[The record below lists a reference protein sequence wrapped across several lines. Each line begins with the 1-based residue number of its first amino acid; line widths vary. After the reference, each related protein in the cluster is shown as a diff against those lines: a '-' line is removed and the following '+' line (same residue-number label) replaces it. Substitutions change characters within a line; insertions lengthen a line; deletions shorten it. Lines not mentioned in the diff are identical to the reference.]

1 MMQLLI
7 YITLYLNPF
16 IQKDIDTTSFKS
28 FDIKGQKY
36 WIGDFNQV
44 YLEENDSLIRV
55 DKSLDSRMSISSY
68 IFDHNDTI
76 IKYGGY
82 GFWSQ
87 RNFLYYFD
95 FSSLEWEYY
104 FSYGQKNIEGSF
116 YGFQNKN
123 DNRIVFYGGKT
134 VNPKN
139 RLEQIPSEE
148 IVEFN
153 FFTKVLR
160 KIGVLK
166 FDVQSKERLYQS
178 MDFDLFV
185 DDTYLYKINSLS
197 NKVIK
202 VNKPKVLS
210 FVKQISFNEM
220 DNVFILK
227 KIEPKSSKL
236 VTISLDDSFL
246 KNPIEIINLYET
258 PSNLIYIL
266 ILPILLTIFS
276 ILMFFKLRNRK
287 SIILDND
294 SLLYRNK
301 KMTFKNQD
309 IEFIRLLIEKDE
321 INFDVVMSIYSNP
334 QLTYAHNSR
343 ITNESMNQISIS
355 LKSIFNLNEL
365 PLKKIKSK
373 IDRRQKVVVKSLGFE
388 QLSKKIIVK

>member
-7 YITLYLNPF
+7 YITLYLNLF
-16 IQKDIDTTSFKS
+16 IQKDIDTTSIKS

>member
-36 WIGDFNQV
+36 WIGDFNKV
-44 YLEENDSLIRV
+44 YLEENDSLIRL